1 MFKALILHEHSAL
14 IEELDESRLPAGDV
28 EIAVAYSSLN
38 YKDGMILNGLGGLVK
53 TYPHVPGLDL
63 AGTVVHSQSD
73 QFQPGDQVICT
84 GWRIGEIH
92 WGGYAQKARLKADWL
107 VPLPAGL
114 TLRSAMGLGAAGL
127 TAAISLEAL
136 EAHGLAPDKG
146 EVLVTGAAGGVGSL
160 SVLLL
165 SSLGYQVAASTGRP
179 ELEPYL
185 KDLGAQTI
193 IPRQDLAE
201 PSNKPLESA
210 RWAACIDSVGG
221 TTLARVLSQMNY
233 GASIASVGLA
243 GGAQLTTTVIPFLLR
258 SVNILGIDSVF
269 YPAERRA
276 AAWTRLATAL
286 PLEKL
291 DRICTE
297 VGLAAVPRLGK
308 DILAGKVQ
316 GRVIVNPNQ

>member
-1 MFKALILHEHSAL
+1 MFKALVLHEHTAAV
-14 IEELDESRLPAGDV
+14 ENLDESRLPAGDI

-63 AGTVVHSQSD
+63 AGTVVHSHSD

-84 GWRIGEIH
+84 GWRVGEIH

-107 VPLPAGL
+107 VPLPDGL
-114 TLRSAMGLGAAGL
+114 TLRTAMGLGAAGL

-136 EAHGLAPDKG
+136 EAHGLAPDQG

-179 ELEPYL
+179 QLECYL
-185 KDLGAQTI
+185 KDLGARTI
-193 IPRQDLAE
+193 IPRQDLAA
-201 PSNKPLESA
+201 PLHKPLESA

-221 TTLARVLSQMNY
+221 TTLARALAQMNY
-233 GASIASVGLA
+233 GASIAAVGLA
-243 GGAQLTTTVIPFLLR
+243 SGAQLATTVIPFLLR
-258 SVNILGIDSVF
+258 GVNLLGIDSVF

-276 AAWTRLATAL
+276 AAWTRLATEL

-291 DRICTE
+291 ALICTE
-297 VGLAAVPRLGK
+297 VGLADVPRLGQ

>member
-1 MFKALILHEHSAL
+1 MFKALVLHEHSAL
-14 IEELDESRLPAGDV
+14 IEELEESRLPRGDV

-53 TYPHVPGLDL
+53 TYPHVPGIDL

-73 QFQPGDQVICT
+73 SFQPGDHVICT
-84 GWRIGEIH
+84 GWRVGEIH

-114 TLRSAMGLGAAGL
+114 TLRTAMGLGAAGL
-127 TAAISLEAL
+127 TAAIALERL
-136 EAHGLAPDKG
+136 EAHGLAPDQG
-146 EVLVTGAAGGVGSL
+146 EVLVTGAAGGVGSV

-165 SSLGYQVAASTGRP
+165 AALGYPVAASTGRP

-193 IPRQDLAE
+193 IPRPALAE
-201 PSNKPLESA
+201 PSDKPLESA

-221 TTLARVLSQMNY
+221 TTLARVLAQTAY
-233 GASIASVGLA
+233 GGSVAAVGLA
-243 GGAQLTTTVIPFLLR
+243 GGVQLATTVIPFLLR
-258 SVNILGIDSVF
+258 GVNILGIDSVF
-269 YPAERRA
+269 YPIERRA
-276 AAWTRLATAL
+276 AAWARLAAEL

-297 VGLAAVPRLGK
+297 VGLAEVPRLGK
-308 DILAGKVQ
+308 AILAGKVQ
-316 GRVIVNPNQ
+316 GRVIVNPNH

>member
-1 MFKALILHEHSAL
+1 MKTMPKALVLHQENGTVSTT

-53 TYPHVPGLDL
+53 TYPHVPALTSPAPSFTG
-63 AGTVVHSQSD
+63 QSD

-84 GWRIGEIH
+84 GWRVGEIH

-114 TLRSAMGLGAAGL
+114 TMRTAMGLGAAGL

-179 ELEPYL
+179 E
-185 KDLGAQTI
+185 T
-193 IPRQDLAE
+193 R
-201 PSNKPLESA
+201 
-210 RWAACIDSVGG
+210 
-221 TTLARVLSQMNY
+221 TLSK
-233 GASIASVGLA
+233 
-243 GGAQLTTTVIPFLLR
+243 R
-258 SVNILGIDSVF
+258 SRCPNHH
-269 YPAERRA
+269 PAPGPRRA
-276 AAWTRLATAL
+276 IQQTLGKCALGRLHRL
-286 PLEKL
+286 GRRHHL
-291 DRICTE
+291 
-297 VGLAAVPRLGK
+297 GPRLGP
-308 DILAGKVQ
+308 DELRGFRRCRGLSRRCPTHNHCHPLLAAQRQHPRHRLRILPRRAPRCRLGA
-316 GRVIVNPNQ
+316 P